1 MTPDRA
7 AVMEALGT
15 VPEPCSVLMRRPTDI
30 HSMGLIESVA
40 IEGGKVDVVLVLTD
54 PSCVHFTAMRSY
66 IGDALADVEGV
77 EEVEVTMS
85 TTQLWTP
92 DRERD
97 PAGQAR

>member
-1 MTPDRA
+1 VSPDRA
-7 AVMEALGT
+7 AVMEALGA

-30 HSMGLIESVA
+30 ASMGLIESVE

-54 PSCVHFTAMRSY
+54 PSCVHFNGMSRY
-66 IGDALADVEGV
+66 IADALADVEGV

-97 PAGQAR
+97 PAGRAR

>member
-1 MTPDRA
+1 VSPDRA

-30 HSMGLIESVA
+30 ASMGLIESVE

-54 PSCVHFTAMRSY
+54 PSCVHFNGMRRY
-66 IGDALADVEGV
+66 IADALADVEGV

-92 DRERD
+92 DRELD
-97 PAGQAR
+97 PAAQAR